1 MCISV
6 LSTAHPEYPF
16 VLISNRDEFI
26 NRPTLRANWWDS
38 PNSHVLGGRDTKRE
52 ERGTWLGI
60 TRQGRIAILTNFRE
74 KGDTHVDMEKSRGG
88 MPNAFL
94 TVPPETGVSDEDFV
108 QSLLEYG
115 IHDVGGFTML
125 FGQLQAPGPQP
136 NGHANGTTVNG
147 TSKAHAQLPGLAL
160 VSNRTETPKELKR
173 IATTIGETHAV
184 SNSHFGDLTWPKVV
198 HGEQFLRQA
207 IAASVTR
214 GDEEDTF
221 IEHLLDI
228 LCQDALPTRKKDE
241 PWDDYVFHM
250 RNSIMIPPAKGSNDE
265 GFTSAEGTN
274 TPTPDVATLGK
285 EAYGTTKQTVIL
297 VSKHGRVTFVER
309 TLFEDGKVVA
319 EEDRDRK
326 IVYDIEGW
334 S

>member
-16 VLISNRDEFI
+16 ILISNRDEFI
-26 NRPTLRANWWDS
+26 SRPTLRANWWDP
-38 PNSHVLGGRDTKRE
+38 PNSHVLGGRDTKRQ

-60 TRQGRIAILTNFRE
+60 TKQGRIAILTNFRE
-74 KGDTHVDMEKSRGG
+74 KGDTHIDMDKSRGG

-94 TVPPETGVSDEDFV
+94 TVPPEAEVSDEDFV
-108 QSLLEYG
+108 QRLLEYG
-115 IHDVGGFTML
+115 IRDVGGFTML
-125 FGQLQAPGPQP
+125 FGQLRAPTSYQ
-136 NGHANGTTVNG
+136 NGHANGT
-147 TSKAHAQLPGLAL
+147 SKDHAQLPGLAL
-160 VSNRTETPKELKR
+160 VSNRTESTKELKR
-173 IATTIGETHAV
+173 IATTIGETHAI

-198 HGEQFLRQA
+198 HGEQFMRQA

-214 GDEEDTF
+214 GDGEETF

-241 PWDDYVFHM
+241 SWDDYVFHM
-250 RNSIMIPPAKGSNDE
+250 RNSIMIPPAKGSNSE
-265 GFTSAEGTN
+265 GASSAEGTN
-274 TPTPDVATLGK
+274 TPTPDAATLGK

-297 VSKHGRVTFVER
+297 VSKQGRVTFVER

-319 EEDRDRK
+319 EEDRNRK
-326 IVYDIEGW
+326 IVYEIEGW